1 MDIQY
6 LTLLERI
13 LFLLVEFCRNAPG
26 SYCRGCVDAGCRL
39 ECCFCRVELLE
50 ACLYCREPGALF
62 CHVECL
68 ETREQ
73 LLEDALY
80 RSAWDEP
87 CSCSISWRRINSVC
101 RITWDG
107 WIVCGNTVVLVGM
120 LDCMWKHHC
129 TRRRLKY
136 LSLDLLFPLL
146 WK

>member
-39 ECCFCRVELLE
+39 ECCFYRVELLE
-50 ACLYCREPGALF
+50 ACLCCREPGALFCRVEFCRNAPGSYCRGCVDTGCRLECCFYRVELLEACLCCREPGALF

-73 LLEDALY
+73 SLEDALY
-80 RSAWDEP
+80 
-87 CSCSISWRRINSVC
+87 
-101 RITWDG
+101 
-107 WIVCGNTVVLVGM
+107 
-120 LDCMWKHHC
+120 
-129 TRRRLKY
+129 
-136 LSLDLLFPLL
+136 
-146 WK
+146 